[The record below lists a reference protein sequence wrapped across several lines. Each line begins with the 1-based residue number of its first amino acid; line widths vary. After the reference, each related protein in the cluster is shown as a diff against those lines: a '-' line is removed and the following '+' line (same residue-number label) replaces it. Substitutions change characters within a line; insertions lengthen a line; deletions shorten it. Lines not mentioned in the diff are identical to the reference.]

1 MVSELSLNLSL
12 EWVIHVCGIFGAVS
26 FHEPFSDA
34 EVSKFLDAV
43 DMVHYRGPDNR
54 DFFLSGDR
62 KVFLGHRRLS
72 IIDLSSEGDQP
83 LVIDDMAII
92 YNGEIFNYLELRKEL
107 ENLGVSFK
115 TNTDTEVILREYQQ
129 YGTKDF
135 EKLNGM
141 WAFAILDMKQKK
153 LILSRDRFS
162 VKPLHYVNM
171 GNRLFF
177 ASEIKQLLPF
187 LPKTE
192 VTEEQMFVFLE
203 RGITDYDENT
213 FIKGINRVE
222 AKHSLIIDLDTGK
235 FHKEKYWDYE
245 FKEIAS
251 FDSAVEEF
259 REIFFDSVKLRLRS
273 DAKLGAL
280 LSGGLD
286 SSSIVLAAT
295 NYMPIESYSVIT
307 SEKEY
312 SEEKYIDLLSSSCNT
327 KNRKMLFVPSQVL
340 ENMYNV
346 IHHQDEPFGGLSII
360 AQYMI
365 FRKIKDE
372 TDVKVVLS
380 GQGADEVLL
389 GYLKYYFMYLKG
401 LLKQG
406 GVLSFTK
413 EILASLVNRT
423 ALWYIDRKAI
433 TRRLMFSPLA
443 PFLKDEQQISKQLL
457 TASSLTDIQILDI
470 DRYSIPALTRYEDRN
485 SMANSIEVRNPFLDH
500 RLVNFCISLPNNYKI
515 RNGWSKFILRASMR
529 ELPEEIR
536 LRRDKKG
543 FVTPEE
549 VWLKGQLRP
558 VVERVF
564 KESLLEELGFI
575 DTKKFMDIYRLFLNN
590 KGSVRGSD
598 ISRTL
603 IAELWLK
610 ELYGV
615 RRVPMNL

>member
-1 MVSELSLNLSL
+1 M
-12 EWVIHVCGIFGAVS
+12 IHVCGIFGAVS
-26 FHEPFSDA
+26 FHEPFSDV
-34 EVSKFLDAV
+34 EVSEFLDAV

-72 IIDLSSEGDQP
+72 IIDLSSEGNQP
-83 LVIDDMAII
+83 LIIDDMAII

-115 TNTDTEVILREYQQ
+115 TNTDTEVILKVYEK
-129 YGTKDF
+129 YGTRGF

-141 WAFAILDMKQKK
+141 WAFAILDMRQKR
-153 LILSRDRFS
+153 LILSRDRFGI
-162 VKPLHYVNM
+162 KPLHYMNL
-171 GNRLFF
+171 GDRLFF

-187 LPKTE
+187 LPKKE
-192 VTEEQMFVFLE
+192 VSEEQMLVFLE

-213 FIKGINRVE
+213 FIKGINKVE
-222 AKHSLIIDLDTGK
+222 AKHSLIVDLDTGK
-235 FHKEKYWDYE
+235 ISEEKYWDYE
-245 FKEIAS
+245 FKEISS

-259 REIFFDSVKLRLRS
+259 RELFFDSVRLRLRS
-273 DAKLGAL
+273 DVKLGAL

-286 SSSIVLAAT
+286 SSSIVLAT
-295 NYMPIESYSVIT
+295 TKFMPVESYSVIT
-307 SEKEY
+307 REKKY
-312 SEEKYIDLLSSSCNT
+312 SEEKYIDLLSSFSKIEN
-327 KNRKMLFVPSQVL
+327 KKMFFVPSQVL
-340 ENMYNV
+340 ENLYDV
-346 IHHQDEPFGGLSII
+346 IYHQDEPFGGLSIV
-360 AQYMI
+360 AQHMI

-380 GQGADEVLL
+380 GQGADEVLM
-389 GYLKYYFMYLKG
+389 GYLKYYFMYLKS
-401 LLKQG
+401 LLNQG
-406 GVLSFTK
+406 AVLSLTK

-423 ALWYIDRKAI
+423 AIWYIDKKAI
-433 TRRLMFSPLA
+433 IRRFFSSPSA
-443 PFLKDEQQISKQLL
+443 SFVKDEQQLSKQLL
-457 TASSLTDIQILDI
+457 TASSLRKTQILDI

-500 RLVNFCISLPNNYKI
+500 RLVNFCLSLPDNYKI
-515 RNGWSKFILRASMR
+515 RNGWSKFILRASMQ
-529 ELPEEIR
+529 ELPKEIR
-536 LRRDKKG
+536 WRRDKKG

-558 VVERVF
+558 IVEAAF
-564 KESLLEELGFI
+564 KKSLLGEHGFI
-575 DTKKFMDIYRLFLNN
+575 DVKNFMDIYHLFLNN

-610 ELYGV
+610 EFFGV
-615 RRVPMNL
+615 QRAPMNL